1 MQYIYK
7 FLQWICILALKC
19 CFDVNLILFS
29 ISQDIDVYDTMFILN
44 WSKEGNDKIRSNIH
58 GKPESY
64 L

>member
-1 MQYIYK
+1 MNMYTGVK
-7 FLQWICILALKC
+7 MLFFLKSY
-19 CFDVNLILFS
+19 DVNLILFS

-44 WSKEGNDKIRSNIH
+44 WYKEGNDKIRSNIH

>member
-1 MQYIYK
+1 MNMYTGVK
-7 FLQWICILALKC
+7 MWFFLKSY
-19 CFDVNLILFS
+19 DVNLILFS

-58 GKPESY
+58 GKPKSY